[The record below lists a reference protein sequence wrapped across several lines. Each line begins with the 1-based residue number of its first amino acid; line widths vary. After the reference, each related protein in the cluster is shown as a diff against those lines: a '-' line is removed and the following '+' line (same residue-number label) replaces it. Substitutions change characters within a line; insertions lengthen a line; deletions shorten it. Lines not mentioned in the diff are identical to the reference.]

1 MTAASPLHSATLRPR
16 TRSRNGLLW
25 PALAAWLW
33 LGCATPAYEVGE
45 KLYREGDRLAALE
58 TWRAVEP
65 GEFGYDAAQ
74 TRIRAVEDE
83 FVNLVV
89 RYKRRARYFEK
100 KGRLAESVLSYR
112 LALRLQPDD
121 RETLEHVQT
130 LVRTLDARRSEQR
143 ELLLESLEAGDLQAA
158 REAVAEMRTLDPFSP
173 EAATDERAFDA
184 IFDEELEQL
193 LVKGRR
199 SFSSGNLY
207 AAEATFRQ
215 ALEMDPRNESAQGYL
230 AYIARIRA
238 DERAGSPVPGGLDSP
253 GVDASDLEIRAEGFY
268 QNALIADATGDPFS
282 AIRFDLAALDA
293 NPDHRAAA
301 DHLKAVRRRHQ
312 RDVEGLLEAGRRH
325 YQDENLEGALDDW
338 RRVLLIEPGNRRA
351 REYTQRAERLLE
363 NLDRLRDEDLPRVG
377 SSSGAGG

>member
-1 MTAASPLHSATLRPR
+1 M
-16 TRSRNGLLW
+16 LW
-25 PALAAWLW
+25 AALAAWAFV
-33 LGCATPAYEVGE
+33 GCATPGYEMGE
-45 KLYREGDRLAALE
+45 QLYQEGDRLAAVE
-58 TWRAVEP
+58 TWRAIEP

-74 TRIRAVEDE
+74 ARIRAVEDE
-83 FVNLVV
+83 FENLVV

-112 LALRLQPDD
+112 LALRLQPGDH
-121 RETLEHVQT
+121 ETLDHVQV
-130 LVRTLDARRSEQR
+130 LVRTLDARRDEQR
-143 ELLLESLEAGDLQAA
+143 ELLLASLEAGDLQAA
-158 REAVAEMRTLDPFSP
+158 REAVAELRTLDPFSP
-173 EAATDERAFDA
+173 EAATDERALEA
-184 IFDEELEQL
+184 IFERELEQL

-207 AAEATFRQ
+207 AADATFRQ

-238 DERAGSPVPGGLDSP
+238 EERAGTRLPGDLDGTA
-253 GVDASDLEIRAEGFY
+253 GVDASDLEIRAEGFF
-268 QNALIADATGDPFS
+268 QNALAADAAGDPYA

-301 DHLKAVRRRHQ
+301 NHLTSVRQ
-312 RDVEGLLEAGRRH
+312 RQQPDVERLLEQGRRH
-325 YQDENLEGALDDW
+325 YQGEDLEGALDDW
-338 RRVLLIEPGNRRA
+338 RRVLLIEPGNRQA